1 MLSEESYYVSWIIFI
16 NLSNGKEVSP
26 TLTAYFNRLLKNDII
41 KFELLSN
48 SYQLPYPR
56 TNRFATPVITTQRTY
71 DVLSFIIKFFE
82 EDKYTYFVW
91 DILLKRLS
99 NQPVAVRNQCFPLI

>member
-1 MLSEESYYVSWIIFI
+1 MNPLLSEEAYYVSWIVFI
-16 NLSNGKEVSP
+16 NLSNGKEVNP
-26 TLTAYFNRLLKNDII
+26 ILTAYFERLLKNDII

-56 TNRFATPVITTQRTY
+56 TTHFATPVLTTHRTY
-71 DVLSFIIKFFE
+71 DALNFIINFFAE
-82 EDKYTYFVW
+82 EKHNYFVW

-99 NQPVAVRNQCFPLI
+99 CQPVAVR